1 MNFFLLSLLLTLCAA
16 HGANNLGNDNTVD
29 DAPVPHNPYE
39 TVTEM
44 LAKLAAKATDAD
56 LERLTTTLSG
66 QEGEL
71 AATAGGD
78 HRLQCE
84 HARTAGTV
92 QTLQRRKQQESDQT
106 GDEEGNTANTKP
118 PALVSDMDQLGSIVQ
133 LMRKGDDQLKEAA
146 CEAAHA
152 WYQDAWV
159 AARKGNFTDV
169 VAVIDWKVRVTCK
182 DEDETTPTP
191 TMIDRVV

>member
-16 HGANNLGNDNTVD
+16 HGANNPGNDNAVD
-29 DAPVPHNPYE
+29 DAPISHNPYE

-56 LERLTTTLSG
+56 LERLTMTLSG

-92 QTLQRRKQQESDQT
+92 QTLQRRKQQESDRT
-106 GDEEGNTANTKP
+106 GNEEGNTANTKP
-118 PALVSDMDQLGSIVQ
+118 SSALVSDMDQLGSIVQ

-146 CEAAHA
+146 CAAAHV
-152 WYQDAWV
+152 WYQDAAV

-169 VAVIDWKVRVTCK
+169 VAVIDWKVRST
-182 DEDETTPTP
+182 
-191 TMIDRVV
+191 